1 MPKPFTEWTVLPHGK
16 LSRLDDNLLSVTGDL
31 HMPVGDVQRR
41 MTVVRLQ
48 SGKLVVYSAI
58 ALDEAEMQALE
69 DFGEPA
75 YLIVPNDIHR
85 MDAKI
90 WKERYPELTVVAPA
104 GVRKKVAEVVPVDR
118 TTVDF
123 EDSRTKLVT
132 VPGTEEHEAA
142 LLVTTW
148 SGTTLVVNDLIWN
161 LNDRPGFGGWLFRVM
176 GFTGSEPRIPTVV
189 ELREIKDK
197 NALRRQLEK
206 WARIPDLNR
215 IIVSHG
221 EIVTRDPSSVLINLA
236 QALAA

>member
-16 LSRLDDNLLSVTGDL
+16 LSRLDDNLLSVTGNL

-41 MTVVRLQ
+41 MTVVRLE
-48 SGKLVVYSAI
+48 SGKLVIYSAI
-58 ALDEAEMQALE
+58 ALDEAEMRALE
-69 DFGEPA
+69 EFGEPSF
-75 YLIVPNDIHR
+75 LIVPNDIHR

-90 WKERYPELTVVAPA
+90 WKDRYPELTVIAPA
-104 GVRKKVAEVVPVDR
+104 GVQKRVKEVVRVDHTSFDFADAR
-118 TTVDF
+118 TRF
-123 EDSRTKLVT
+123 VT

-142 LLVTTW
+142 LVVKTW

-161 LNDRPGFGGWLFRVM
+161 LNDRPGFGGWLFRIM
-176 GFTGSEPRIPTVV
+176 GFTGSAPRIPTVV

-197 NALRRQLEK
+197 HALRRQLEA

-221 EIVTRDPSSVLINLA
+221 DIVTRDPSGVLVS
-236 QALAA
+236 

>member
-1 MPKPFTEWTVLPHGK
+1 MPKPFTQWTVLPHGK

-31 HMPVGDVQRR
+31 HMPVGDFPRR
-41 MTVVRLQ
+41 MTVVRLE
-48 SGKLVVYSAI
+48 SGQLVIYSAI
-58 ALDEAEMQALE
+58 ALDEAEMRALE

-75 YLIVPNDIHR
+75 FLIVPNDIHR

-90 WKERYPELTVVAPA
+90 WKDRYPGLTVVAPA
-104 GVRKKVAEVVPVDR
+104 GVRKKVEAVVPVDR

-123 EDSRTKLVT
+123 ADPRVQFLT
-132 VPGTEEHEAA
+132 VPGTEDHEAA
-142 LLVTTW
+142 LVVKTW

-161 LNDRPGFGGWLFRVM
+161 LQDRPGFGGWVFRVM

-189 ELREIKDK
+189 ELHQIRDK
-197 NALRRQLEK
+197 HALRKQLEA
-206 WARIPDLNR
+206 WARIGDLNR

-221 EIVTRDPSSVLINLA
+221 AIVTRNPSGVLVHLA